1 MFNKFTD
8 RARKV
13 MQLANQ
19 EAQRFSHEYIGT
31 EHVLLGL
38 IKEGQ
43 RSIAARM
50 ISTMNV
56 DFRKIRLEV
65 EKLLRCGPARDTVTG
80 TIPRTPALT
89 RALECAAVEAKNLGH
104 NYIGTEH
111 LFLGLLA
118 YRDGVASQVL
128 ASLDI
133 TLERAKAAMQKMF
146 DQEPAPSP
154 QPPEPKFPADPNIA
168 LMKKIV
174 RDQHRREL
182 TASIVWFVWLGE
194 VLLHAS
200 DTFGN
205 VPVPQFTNV
214 AHSSV
219 QLADAVLEALEA
231 REQEHV

>member
-1 MFNKFTD
+1 MFDKFTD

-19 EAQRFSHEYIGT
+19 EAQRFSHEYIGP

-38 IKEGQ
+38 IKESQ
-43 RSIAARM
+43 SIAALM
-50 ISTMNV
+50 ISAMNV

-65 EKLLRCGPARDTVTG
+65 EKLLQCGPARDTVTG

-104 NYIGTEH
+104 NYIGAEH

-128 ASLDI
+128 ASFDI
-133 TLERAKAAMQKMF
+133 TLERAKATMQKMF
-146 DQEPAPSP
+146 GQEPAPSP

-182 TASIVWFVWLGE
+182 TSQIVGFVWLGDMLE
-194 VLLHAS
+194 YLS
-200 DTFGN
+200 DTFSQ
-205 VPVPQFTNV
+205 VKAPHIPDV
-214 AHSSV
+214 AGMSV
-219 QLADAVLEALEA
+219 KLADAVLDALEE
-231 REQEHV
+231 REQSSV